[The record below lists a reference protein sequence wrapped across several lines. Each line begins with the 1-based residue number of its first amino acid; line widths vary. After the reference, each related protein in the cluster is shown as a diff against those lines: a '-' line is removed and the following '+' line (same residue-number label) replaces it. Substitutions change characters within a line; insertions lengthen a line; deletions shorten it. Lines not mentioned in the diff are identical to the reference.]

1 MTAELQATNLVV
13 FVDGTERRTPSD
25 GSLPA
30 PVRREVADDDWDMT
44 DLDWRA
50 EESAAM
56 DAYERGWIFS

>member
-1 MTAELQATNLVV
+1 MTAELQATSLVV
-13 FVDGTERRTPSD
+13 FVDETEIRTPCDS
-25 GSLPA
+25 SLPD
-30 PVRREVADDDWDMT
+30 PVGPEDTDDDWDMT